1 MAAQG
6 ASSSSSSS
14 KLWKYDVFLSFRG
27 EDTRKGF
34 TGHLRTALEEKGY
47 KTFIDED
54 DLKRGEEIKPELLR
68 AIEESRISI
77 IVFSKRYADS
87 SWCLNELV
95 KIMECRSK
103 LEQHVLPIFY
113 DVEASDIRKQEGSL
127 APMFQKHEENICK
140 EEDGKKG
147 EAKRERVKQWR
158 EALTEAANLSG
169 YDLKNTENG

>member
-1 MAAQG
+1 MIGHG

-14 KLWKYDVFLSFRG
+14 KLWKHDVFLSFRG

-34 TGHLRTALEEKGY
+34 TGHLHQALEGKGY

-87 SWCLNELV
+87 SWCLDELV
-95 KIMECRSK
+95 KIMECRSE
-103 LEQHVLPIFY
+103 LGQHVLPIFY

-127 APMFQKHEENICK
+127 APMFQKHEEDIR
-140 EEDGKKG
+140 KK
-147 EAKRERVKQWR
+147 AKRERVEQWR
-158 EALTEAANLSG
+158 KALTEAANLSG